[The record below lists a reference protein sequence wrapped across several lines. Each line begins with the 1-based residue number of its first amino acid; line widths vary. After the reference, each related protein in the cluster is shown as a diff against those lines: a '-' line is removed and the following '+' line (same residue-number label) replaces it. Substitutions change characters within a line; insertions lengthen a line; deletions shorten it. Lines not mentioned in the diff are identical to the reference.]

1 MKKLQK
7 VIILGDPGLDGATAL
22 SLALADPN
30 LEVLAALACAGNVSA
45 EQATRNMQ
53 AVLARLDP
61 PRWPRLGVA
70 PVVDYD
76 VDGRF
81 WHGANGMVGLEL
93 PSAPPLNAP
102 SSDKLL
108 IELARKFPGEISL
121 LNMGPCTVLA
131 QALDREPALVDL
143 LQNVVVVGGAW
154 RDPGTILPGVEF
166 HFHCDP
172 QAARRVIHAGFRL
185 QLVTLDATRSLV
197 VSPAMMT
204 GWNELSALGEFMR
217 ELLPPALRLAE
228 MSHGI
233 EGVAMD
239 DVGALL
245 ALVRPDGCK
254 MRSIPVDIETQ
265 GEITK
270 GMSIFDTRRNNHGGK
285 ANINVILQIE
295 SAVFEQYFNDL
306 IRH

>member
-1 MKKLQK
+1 
-7 VIILGDPGLDGATAL
+7 
-22 SLALADPN
+22 
-30 LEVLAALACAGNVSA
+30 
-45 EQATRNMQ
+45 
-53 AVLARLDP
+53 
-61 PRWPRLGVA
+61 
-70 PVVDYD
+70 
-76 VDGRF
+76 
-81 WHGANGMVGLEL
+81 
-93 PSAPPLNAP
+93 
-102 SSDKLL
+102 
-108 IELARKFPGEISL
+108 
-121 LNMGPCTVLA
+121 
-131 QALDREPALVDL
+131 
-143 LQNVVVVGGAW
+143 
-154 RDPGTILPGVEF
+154 
-166 HFHCDP
+166 
-172 QAARRVIHAGFRL
+172 
-185 QLVTLDATRSLV
+185 
-197 VSPAMMT
+197 MT

>member
-143 LQNVVVVGGAW
+143 LQNV
-154 RDPGTILPGVEF
+154 
-166 HFHCDP
+166 
-172 QAARRVIHAGFRL
+172 
-185 QLVTLDATRSLV
+185 
-197 VSPAMMT
+197 
-204 GWNELSALGEFMR
+204 
-217 ELLPPALRLAE
+217 
-228 MSHGI
+228 
-233 EGVAMD
+233 
-239 DVGALL
+239 GALL